1 MFAAGMA
8 QEQHV
13 GVAMSAGE
21 KNPVVVPAGRR
32 LGHRTSPAVLLL
44 AWSDAAGRSAVLDV
58 FASEGLVAHPA
69 GPAEPAAAAA
79 HLLMVASADRVEA
92 VVETIAAP
100 LAAPVP
106 TAVAA
111 APLAA
116 VTVVA
121 GAIAV
126 AAVSLNA
133 REDQNHDRNGPERH
147 HYIDR

>member
-1 MFAAGMA
+1 MA

-32 LGHRTSPAVLLL
+32 LGHRTSPVVLLL

-79 HLLMVASADRVEA
+79 HLLMVASADRAET

-100 LAAPVP
+100 LAA
-106 TAVAA
+106 
-111 APLAA
+111 
-116 VTVVA
+116 VTVAA

-133 REDQNHDRNGPERH
+133 REDQNHDRDGPERH